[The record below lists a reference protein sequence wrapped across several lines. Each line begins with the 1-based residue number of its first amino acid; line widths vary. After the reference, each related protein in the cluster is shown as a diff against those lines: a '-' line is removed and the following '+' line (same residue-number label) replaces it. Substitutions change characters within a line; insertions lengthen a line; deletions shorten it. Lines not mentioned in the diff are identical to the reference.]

1 VTDESARDT
10 HLAVIGMA
18 GRFAGA
24 PDLDAYW
31 RLLAEGRSSVREL
44 TDEELLAAGEDPD
57 RLTDPAYVRRFGKLD
72 RAEWFDADFFGY
84 APVDAILTD
93 PQHRIFLET
102 CWQAMEDGGYPPS
115 ATDAVVGVY
124 AGCGQSRYWA
134 LVGQHRD
141 RFPGLD
147 DVRMAMVAGADH
159 LCLRVSH
166 KLGLTGPSMTVLTTC
181 STALVAVHQACQ
193 ALLFGDCDMALAGG
207 VSVRVPARGA
217 LARAGSVLSPDG
229 VCRAFDAKANGT
241 VFGDGAGVVLL
252 KRYAD
257 AVTDGDHIHAVIRGS
272 SVNND
277 GRDRVGYGAP
287 GVSGQTRVITNA
299 LAAAGVTPAEIGYVE
314 THGTGTQVGD
324 PIEVTALTRAFG
336 GAGRCVLG
344 TVKPNVGHTDAAAG
358 IAGLLKVILAMRH
371 RTLPPSINID
381 EPNPAVDLPATPFT
395 LRTEATPWEGPRLA
409 GVSSFGIGATNAHV
423 VVEEPP
429 ARPPAAPPSERRLL
443 VLSAT
448 TEAALA
454 QATTE
459 LAAHLAAHPEQSL
472 DDVAHTLRVGRVG
485 FPYRRFAVV
494 TDHADAVRVLT
505 GAEPGRLLS
514 AGPVH
519 SGPAVIESDVD
530 DDLPE
535 ARAGKRWLASTS
547 VDWSEVDSA
556 PRRRVPLPTYPFQ
569 RQRYVVEPA
578 TRPAAAPAP
587 AAAPVAQEWPF
598 AEVVET
604 VCLLFAEVLAV
615 PEVAETDDFF
625 QLGGDSLIAVGLFAR
640 IDETFGVAPAPE
652 ELFDDA
658 TPAGIAR
665 AVADLLEETP

>member
-1 VTDESARDT
+1 MTDESARDT

-124 AGCGQSRYWA
+124 AGSGQSRYWA

-336 GAGRCVLG
+336 GAGHGRGHCVLG

-395 LRTEATPWEGPRLA
+395 L
-409 GVSSFGIGATNAHV
+409 
-423 VVEEPP
+423 
-429 ARPPAAPPSERRLL
+429 
-443 VLSAT
+443 
-448 TEAALA
+448 
-454 QATTE
+454 
-459 LAAHLAAHPEQSL
+459 
-472 DDVAHTLRVGRVG
+472 
-485 FPYRRFAVV
+485 
-494 TDHADAVRVLT
+494 
-505 GAEPGRLLS
+505 
-514 AGPVH
+514 
-519 SGPAVIESDVD
+519 
-530 DDLPE
+530 
-535 ARAGKRWLASTS
+535 
-547 VDWSEVDSA
+547 
-556 PRRRVPLPTYPFQ
+556 
-569 RQRYVVEPA
+569 
-578 TRPAAAPAP
+578 
-587 AAAPVAQEWPF
+587 
-598 AEVVET
+598 
-604 VCLLFAEVLAV
+604 
-615 PEVAETDDFF
+615 
-625 QLGGDSLIAVGLFAR
+625 
-640 IDETFGVAPAPE
+640 
-652 ELFDDA
+652 
-658 TPAGIAR
+658 
-665 AVADLLEETP
+665 